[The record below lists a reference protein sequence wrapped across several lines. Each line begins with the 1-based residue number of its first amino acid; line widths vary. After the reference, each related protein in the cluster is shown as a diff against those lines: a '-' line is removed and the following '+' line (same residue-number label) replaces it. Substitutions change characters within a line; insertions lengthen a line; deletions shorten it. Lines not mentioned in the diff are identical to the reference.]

1 MKENVEYAW
10 LQISDVHIFGDSVT
24 EWNVLKQEIIKINL
38 NYSRNSI

>member
-24 EWNVLKQEIIKINL
+24 EWNVLKQEIIK
-38 NYSRNSI
+38 SDEQKGD

>member
-38 NYSRNSI
+38 NYSLNSI